1 MYTGSESID
10 DILRG
15 YLKSGKALESK
26 LQQISTLKNAI
37 NMLEQVPGRQSI
49 NEEPVDYENEDDEP
63 ANEDSQKLVEKDSP
77 SVN

>member
-1 MYTGSESID
+1 MYTGSESLD

-37 NMLEQVPGRQSI
+37 KSLEYNPGRQSI
-49 NEEPVDYENEDDEP
+49 NELPADDEVEDDEPP
-63 ANEDSQKLVEKDSP
+63 ANEDSEILV
-77 SVN
+77 